1 MNWTTTYRFMRT
13 YKIDTFLF
21 FSTAATLWWT
31 SFESIS
37 NIHFWENFRQ
47 GVLFALLFS
56 VNFFFVNDI
65 YIPKYLY
72 AKRFG
77 RFIGM
82 VALQLFV
89 SCTIAYILAIWSY
102 RGFTLN
108 LTMKNTNA
116 GGYIFQIYVVPFF
129 IMGIG
134 AAIRIF
140 NDQIKTR
147 LAMETLQK
155 EKAKTELD
163 FLKAQMNPH
172 FIFNYLNT
180 IYFQINK
187 ENQTARTTLL
197 KFSELLRYQLYECNT
212 ERIGIEKEVAYLEN
226 YIGLQ
231 RLRYSENYK
240 IDFQKDPSV
249 SSTNFEIP
257 PLIVVPFI
265 ENAFKYVSNHAD
277 KLNEIEIKLDRD
289 ETFFT
294 CYVRNTTEPM
304 REKTPNVSGGIGLQ
318 NVKRRLDLLYAP
330 EDFELKI
337 HDNEADFV
345 VFLKLKIDEIS

>member
-1 MNWTTTYRFMRT
+1 M
-13 YKIDTFLF
+13 
-21 FSTAATLWWT
+21 
-31 SFESIS
+31 
-37 NIHFWENFRQ
+37 
-47 GVLFALLFS
+47 GV
-56 VNFFFVNDI
+56 
-65 YIPKYLY
+65 
-72 AKRFG
+72 
-77 RFIGM
+77 

-89 SCTIAYILAIWSY
+89 SCTITYILEIWSY

-212 ERIGIEKEVAYLEN
+212 EHISIEKEVAYLEN

-231 RLRYSENYK
+231 RLRYGENYK
-240 IDFQKDPSV
+240 INFETDPSV
-249 SSTNFEIP
+249 ASSLAMTTSSFEIP
-257 PLIVVPFI
+257 PLLIVPFV

-289 ETFFT
+289 GAFFT

-304 REKTPNVSGGIGLQ
+304 REKTPNESGGIGLQ
-318 NVKRRLDLLYAP
+318 NVRRRLDLLYQP
-330 EDFELKI
+330 NDFELKI
-337 HDNEADFV
+337 EDNATDFV
-345 VFLKLKIDEIS
+345 VFLKLRIDVIS

>member
-1 MNWTTTYRFMRT
+1 MNWTMIYRFMRT

-21 FSTAATLWWT
+21 FTIAATLWWSLLEPST
-31 SFESIS
+31 ATQR
-37 NIHFWENFRQ
+37 WAAFRQ
-47 GVLFALLFS
+47 GILYAAVFS
-56 VNFFFVNDI
+56 VNFYVINDL
-65 YIPKYLY
+65 YIQKYLY
-72 AKRFG
+72 SKRFG
-77 RFIGM
+77 RFIAL
-82 VALQLFV
+82 VILQLFV
-89 SCTIAYILAIWSY
+89 SGTLAYVLLVWSY
-102 RGFTLN
+102 RGFTFDLA
-108 LTMKNTNA
+108 MKDRSIGEN
-116 GGYIFQIYVVPFF
+116 IFSIYVVPFF

-212 ERIGIEKEVAYLEN
+212 EHISIEKEVAYLEN

-231 RLRYSENYK
+231 RLRYGENYK
-240 IDFQKDPSV
+240 INFKRDPSV
-249 SSTNFEIP
+249 SEANFEIP
-257 PLIVVPFI
+257 PLLIVPFV

-289 ETFFT
+289 GAFFT

-304 REKTPNVSGGIGLQ
+304 REKTPNESGGIGLQ
-318 NVKRRLDLLYAP
+318 NVRRRLDLLYQP
-330 EDFELKI
+330 NDFELKI
-337 HDNEADFV
+337 EDNATDFV
-345 VFLKLKIDEIS
+345 VFLKLRIDVIS

>member
-1 MNWTTTYRFMRT
+1 MNWTTTRRFMRT

-21 FSTAATLWWT
+21 FTTAATLWWT
-31 SFESIS
+31 WLGDSSSS
-37 NIHFWENFRQ
+37 NWWMHLKQAVLYAAVFAINFH
-47 GVLFALLFS
+47 
-56 VNFFFVNDI
+56 FVNDV

-72 AKRFG
+72 TRQSG
-77 RFIGM
+77 RFLAIT
-82 VALQLFV
+82 ALQLLV
-89 SCTIAYILAIWSY
+89 SGTASYVVLIWLH
-102 RGFTLN
+102 RGFTTN
-108 LTMKNTNA
+108 LSIKNNSVGDYLTLM
-116 GGYIFQIYVVPFF
+116 YVFPFF
-129 IMGIG
+129 IMCIG

-212 ERIGIEKEVAYLEN
+212 EHISIEKEVAYLTN
-226 YIGLQ
+226 YIDLQ
-231 RLRYSENYK
+231 RLRYGENYK
-240 IDFQKDPSV
+240 ITFDVTPSV
-249 SSTNFEIP
+249 FEANFEIP
-257 PLIVVPFI
+257 PLIIVPFV
-265 ENAFKYVSNHAD
+265 ENAFKYVSNHAN

-289 ETFFT
+289 AAFFT
-294 CYVRNTTEPM
+294 CFVRNTTEPM
-304 REKTPNVSGGIGLQ
+304 PEIMPNVSGGIGLQ
-318 NVKRRLDLLYAP
+318 NVRRRLDLLYATN
-330 EDFELKI
+330 DFELTIEEKATEF
-337 HDNEADFV
+337 D
-345 VFLKLKIDEIS
+345 VFLKLKIKK

>member
-1 MNWTTTYRFMRT
+1 MNWTTTRRFMRT

-21 FSTAATLWWT
+21 FTLAATLWWSLLEPST
-31 SFESIS
+31 AEQR
-37 NIHFWENFRQ
+37 WAAFRQ
-47 GVLFALLFS
+47 GIVYAAVFS
-56 VNFFFVNDI
+56 INFYFINDL

-72 AKRFG
+72 SKRFG
-77 RFIGM
+77 KFVLFVI
-82 VALQLFV
+82 LQLFV
-89 SCTIAYILAIWSY
+89 SGTLAFVLLVWSHRGLTFDLAI
-102 RGFTLN
+102 
-108 LTMKNTNA
+108 KNRSIGENA
-116 GGYIFQIYVVPFF
+116 FSIYVIPFF
-129 IMGIG
+129 MMGIG

-212 ERIGIEKEVAYLEN
+212 ERISIEKEIAYLEN

-231 RLRYSENYK
+231 KLRYNENYA
-240 IDFQKDPSV
+240 IDFHKAPSV
-249 SSTNFEIP
+249 SSPNFDIP
-257 PLIVVPFI
+257 PLLVVPFV

-289 ETFFT
+289 GAFFT
-294 CYVRNTTEPM
+294 CYIRNTTEPM
-304 REKTPNVSGGIGLQ
+304 REKMPSVNGGIGLQ
-318 NVKRRLDLLYAP
+318 NVRRRLDLLYRP
-330 EDFELKI
+330 NDFELKI
-337 HDNEADFV
+337 EDNDMDFV
-345 VFLKLKIDEIS
+345 VFLKLKIV

>member
-1 MNWTTTYRFMRT
+1 MNWTTTRRFMRT

-21 FSTAATLWWT
+21 FTTAATSWWT
-31 SFESIS
+31 SFESTS
-37 NIHFWENFRQ
+37 NVHFWQNFIQ

-56 VNFFFVNDI
+56 VNFYFVNDI

-77 RFIGM
+77 RFILV

-89 SCTIAYILAIWSY
+89 SCSITYILEIWSY

-108 LTMKNTNA
+108 FAMKNTNA

-212 ERIGIEKEVAYLEN
+212 EHISIEKEVAYLEN
-226 YIGLQ
+226 YMGLQ
-231 RLRYSENYK
+231 RLRYGENYK
-240 IDFQKDPSV
+240 IDFKRDPSV
-249 SSTNFEIP
+249 SGANFEIP
-257 PLIVVPFI
+257 PLVIVPFV

-277 KLNEIEIKLDRD
+277 KLNEIDIKLDRD
-289 ETFFT
+289 ATFFT
-294 CYVRNTTEPM
+294 CYVRNTTEPK
-304 REKTPNVSGGIGLQ
+304 REKMPSMNSGIGLQ
-318 NVKRRLDLLYAP
+318 NVKRRLDLLYP
-330 EDFELKI
+330 PDDFELTI
-337 HDNEADFV
+337 EDNATDFV
-345 VFLKLKIDEIS
+345 VFLKLKIN

>member
-1 MNWTTTYRFMRT
+1 MNWTTTRRFMRT

-21 FSTAATLWWT
+21 FTTAATLWWS
-31 SFESIS
+31 SFETIS
-37 NIHFWENFRQ
+37 DARIWAAFRQ
-47 GVLFALLFS
+47 GVLFSLVFS
-56 VNFFFVNDI
+56 INFYFVNDI

-72 AKRFG
+72 AKKIWQFLS
-77 RFIGM
+77 M
-82 VALQLFV
+82 VTLQLFI
-89 SCTIAYILAIWSY
+89 SGSIAHILLIWSY
-102 RGFTLN
+102 RGFTFN
-108 LTMKNTNA
+108 LAMKNYDL
-116 GGYIFQIYVVPFF
+116 GDYIFEIYVIPFF

-163 FLKAQMNPH
+163 FLKAQINPH

-212 ERIGIEKEVAYLEN
+212 EKISIEKEVAYLEN
-226 YIGLQ
+226 YIDLQ
-231 RLRYSENYK
+231 RLRYSENYI
-240 IDFQKDPSV
+240 IDFQKTPSV
-249 SSTNFEIP
+249 FPPHFEIP
-257 PLIVVPFI
+257 PLIVVPFV

-277 KLNEIEIKLDRD
+277 KLNEIEIQLDRD
-289 ETFFT
+289 DTFFT
-294 CYVRNTTEPM
+294 CYVRNTTEPV
-304 REKTPNVSGGIGLQ
+304 REKMPTVNGGIGLQ
-318 NVKRRLDLLYAP
+318 NVKRRLDLLYQP
-330 EDFELKI
+330 NDFELKI
-337 HDNEADFV
+337 EDNATDFI
-345 VFLKLKIDEIS
+345 VFLKLKIM

>member
-197 KFSELLRYQLYECNT
+197 KFSELLRYQLYECDT
-212 ERIGIEKEVAYLEN
+212 ERISIEKEVAYLEN

-240 IDFQKDPSV
+240 IDFKRDPSV
-249 SSTNFEIP
+249 LEANFEIP
-257 PLIVVPFI
+257 PLLIVPFV

-289 ETFFT
+289 GAFFT
-294 CYVRNTTEPM
+294 CYVRNTREPM
-304 REKTPNVSGGIGLQ
+304 REKTPNVNGGIGLQ

-330 EDFELKI
+330 EDFELTI
-337 HDNEADFV
+337 EDNETDFV

>member
-1 MNWTTTYRFMRT
+1 MRT

-21 FSTAATLWWT
+21 FTTAATLWW
-31 SFESIS
+31 SSLEPIS
-37 NIHFWENFRQ
+37 DGRLWAAFRQ
-47 GVLFALLFS
+47 GVLFSLTFS
-56 VNFFFVNDI
+56 VNFYFVNDI

-72 AKRFG
+72 TRQFG
-77 RFIGM
+77 RFLTM
-82 VALQLFV
+82 LLFQLFV
-89 SCTIAYILAIWSY
+89 SGSICYILLIWSY

-108 LTMKNTNA
+108 LAMKNTSA
-116 GGYIFQIYVVPFF
+116 GEHIFQIYVIPFF
-129 IMGIG
+129 IMGLG

-163 FLKAQMNPH
+163 FLKAQINPH

-212 ERIGIEKEVAYLEN
+212 EKISIEKEVAYLEN
-226 YIGLQ
+226 YIDLQ

-240 IDFQKDPSV
+240 IDFQKAPSV
-249 SSTNFEIP
+249 FSPHFEIP
-257 PLIVVPFI
+257 PLIVVPFV
-265 ENAFKYVSNHAD
+265 ENAFKYVSNYPD
-277 KLNEIEIKLDRD
+277 KLNEIEIQLDRD
-289 ETFFT
+289 AAFFT

-304 REKTPNVSGGIGLQ
+304 REKMPNVSGGIGLQ
-318 NVKRRLDLLYAP
+318 NVKRRLDLLYP
-330 EDFELKI
+330 PNDFELTIEENDGFFK
-337 HDNEADFV
+337 
-345 VFLKLKIDEIS
+345 VFLKLKIDIVT

>member
-1 MNWTTTYRFMRT
+1 MRT

-21 FSTAATLWWT
+21 LMTLATLWWT
-31 SFESIS
+31 SLEVSNEKIWWANFMQGLIYAATVSI
-37 NIHFWENFRQ
+37 NFYY
-47 GVLFALLFS
+47 
-56 VNFFFVNDI
+56 VNDI

-72 AKRFG
+72 TKRFG
-77 RFIGM
+77 QFLIRI
-82 VALQLFV
+82 VLQVFV
-89 SCTIAYILAIWSY
+89 SGTIAYVLTMWSY
-102 RGFTLN
+102 RGFTFDLGRKNSSAGDFILN
-108 LTMKNTNA
+108 I
-116 GGYIFQIYVVPFF
+116 YIIPFF
-129 IMGIG
+129 MMGVG

-163 FLKAQMNPH
+163 FLKAQINPH

-212 ERIGIEKEVAYLEN
+212 EKISIEKEVAYLEN
-226 YIGLQ
+226 YIDLQ

-240 IDFQKDPSV
+240 IDFRKAPSV
-249 SSTNFEIP
+249 ASSLAMTSTYFEIP
-257 PLIVVPFI
+257 PLIVVPFV

-289 ETFFT
+289 DTFFM

-304 REKTPNVSGGIGLQ
+304 REKMPTVNGGIGLQ
-318 NVKRRLDLLYAP
+318 NVKRRLDLLYQP
-330 EDFELKI
+330 TDFDLKI
-337 HDNEADFV
+337 EDNETDFV
-345 VFLKLKIDEIS
+345 VFLKLKVM

>member
-1 MNWTTTYRFMRT
+1 MRT

-21 FSTAATLWWT
+21 FTTAATLWWT
-31 SFESIS
+31 SLEYS
-37 NIHFWENFRQ
+37 NVGTWWLSFRK
-47 GVLFALLFS
+47 GALYAATFA
-56 VNFFFVNDI
+56 VNFYFVNDI

-72 AKRFG
+72 TRRFW

-82 VALQLFV
+82 VALQLFL
-89 SCTIAYILAIWSY
+89 SGSIAYVLLIWSY
-102 RGFTLN
+102 RGFTSN
-108 LTMKNTNA
+108 LAIKNNSA
-116 GGYIFQIYVVPFF
+116 GGYIFQIYVIPFF

-212 ERIGIEKEVAYLEN
+212 DKISIEKEVAYLEN
-226 YIGLQ
+226 YMGLQ
-231 RLRYSENYK
+231 RLRYGENYK
-240 IDFQKDPSV
+240 INFERDPSV
-249 SSTNFEIP
+249 SNAHFEIP
-257 PLIVVPFI
+257 PLVIVPFV

-289 ETFFT
+289 ATFFT
-294 CYVRNTTEPM
+294 CYVRNTTEPK
-304 REKTPNVSGGIGLQ
+304 REKMPSVNSGIGLQ

-330 EDFELKI
+330 KDFELRI
-337 HDNEADFV
+337 EDNETDFV
-345 VFLKLKIDEIS
+345 VFLKLKIDDH

>member
-1 MNWTTTYRFMRT
+1 MNWTTIYRFMRT

-21 FSTAATLWWT
+21 FMCANTLWWT
-31 SFESIS
+31 TLESTNAGNWRRDFS
-37 NIHFWENFRQ
+37 Q
-47 GVLFALLFS
+47 GFIYAVTFS
-56 VNFFFVNDI
+56 VNFYFVNNI
-65 YIPKYLY
+65 YIQKYLY
-72 AKRFG
+72 AKRIG

-89 SCTIAYILAIWSY
+89 TGTVAYILVIWSY
-102 RGFTLN
+102 RGFTFN
-108 LTMKNTNA
+108 LTMKNTDA

-129 IMGIG
+129 IMSIG

-197 KFSELLRYQLYECNT
+197 KFSELLRYQLYECDT
-212 ERIGIEKEVAYLEN
+212 ERISIEKEVAYLEN

-231 RLRYSENYK
+231 RLRYGENYK
-240 IDFQKDPSV
+240 IDFKRDPSV
-249 SSTNFEIP
+249 SEANFGIP
-257 PLIVVPFI
+257 PLLIVPFV

-289 ETFFT
+289 GAFFT
-294 CYVRNTTEPM
+294 CYVRNTKEPM
-304 REKTPNVSGGIGLQ
+304 REKTTDVSGGIGLQ
-318 NVKRRLDLLYAP
+318 NVKRRLDLLYQP

-337 HDNEADFV
+337 QDNETDFV
-345 VFLKLKIDEIS
+345 VFLKLKIV

>member
-1 MNWTTTYRFMRT
+1 MNWTTTRRFMRT

-21 FSTAATLWWT
+21 FTTAATFWWT
-31 SFESIS
+31 SLETTMDAQ
-37 NIHFWENFRQ
+37 FWENFRQ
-47 GVLFALLFS
+47 GVLYALLFS
-56 VNFFFVNDI
+56 VNFYFVNDI

-72 AKRFG
+72 SKRFA

-82 VALQLFV
+82 VMLQLFV
-89 SCTIAYILAIWSY
+89 SCTIIYILLIWSY

-108 LTMKNTNA
+108 LAMKNTNA

-212 ERIGIEKEVAYLEN
+212 ERISIEKEVAYLEN
-226 YIGLQ
+226 YMGLQ
-231 RLRYSENYK
+231 RLRYGENYN
-240 IDFQKDPSV
+240 ISFERDPSV
-249 SSTNFEIP
+249 SEANFEIP
-257 PLIVVPFI
+257 PLVVVPFI

-277 KLNEIEIKLDRD
+277 RLNEITIKLDRD
-289 ETFFT
+289 DTFFT
-294 CYVRNTTEPM
+294 CYVRNTTEPT
-304 REKTPNVSGGIGLQ
+304 REKMPSVNGGIGLQ
-318 NVKRRLDLLYAP
+318 NVKRRLDLLYLP
-330 EDFELKI
+330 NDFELKI
-337 HDNEADFV
+337 EDNATDFV
-345 VFLKLKIDEIS
+345 VFLKLKIDVTA